1 MCDPVS
7 TRIPNPFMHRQVLVV
22 DTLLI
27 RAHTQGIFKKFNPPL
42 HLSQESEQLM
52 AKLETHC
59 FLDVLVG
66 KVWPPSKHITIR
78 V

>member
-1 MCDPVS
+1 
-7 TRIPNPFMHRQVLVV
+7 MHRQVLVV

-27 RAHTQGIFKKFNPPL
+27 RAHTQGILKKFNPFKPL

-52 AKLETHC
+52 AKLETHR